1 VSRLV
6 VVRHGQASFF
16 AADYDV
22 LSSLGEE
29 QSRRLGEYW
38 AERGVRVSRA
48 FVGPRRRHLQTYGA
62 VAAAFQSRGIA
73 WPVAEELPE
82 LDEHHGAR
90 VVEHTLRAAG
100 DGAPLFGAASGLE
113 PAEQQRRYLDHFAR
127 IGRQWARGELT
138 APAVESFQ
146 QFRRRVEAGVQ
157 HMTAAV
163 DAAAG
168 EAEGVAVAFTS
179 GGPVAAITGLALGLA
194 DETTLELSW
203 SVGNASVSEFA
214 RRDGRVLLAVFNA
227 APHLEA
233 EHASMV

>member
-1 VSRLV
+1 M

-73 WPVAEELPE
+73 WPDAEELPE

-90 VVEHTLRAAG
+90 VVEQTLRAAG
-100 DGAPLFGAASGLE
+100 DGVPLFGAPGDLE
-113 PAEQQRRYLDHFAR
+113 PAEQQRRYLDRFAH
-127 IGRQWARGELT
+127 IGRQWARGEVT
-138 APAVESFQ
+138 APGVESFQ

-157 HMTAAV
+157 RMTAAV
-163 DAAAG
+163 DAAG

-214 RRDGRVLLAVFNA
+214 RREGRVLLAVFNA

>member
-1 VSRLV
+1 M

-48 FVGPRRRHLQTYGA
+48 FVGPRRRHRQTYDA

-73 WPVAEELPE
+73 WPAAEELAE

-90 VVEHTLRAAG
+90 VVEQTLLAAG
-100 DGAPLFGAASGLE
+100 DAMPVFGAPGELE
-113 PAEQQRRYLDHFAR
+113 PVEQQRRYLDHFAR
-127 IGRQWARGELT
+127 VGRQWARGEL
-138 APAVESFQ
+138 ASSGVESFQ
-146 QFRRRVEAGVQ
+146 QFRRRVEAGVRR
-157 HMTAAV
+157 MTAAA
-163 DAAAG
+163 DGAG
-168 EAEGVAVAFTS
+168 DAEGVAVAFTS
-179 GGPVAAITGLALGLA
+179 GGPVAAITGLALDLA

-214 RRDGRVLLAVFNA
+214 RREGRVLLAVFNA
-227 APHLEA
+227 APHLGA
-233 EHASMV
+233 EHVSMV